1 MKIECYLR
9 DKIALSL
16 FFINNAT
23 LVTVTMCVPEVYWKD
38 CVDMIKDS
46 ALKGIPI
53 SCISGRDR
61 YECIE
66 KVGNKEA
73 DVVAVDPEDM
83 YLTAKKNQMATKA
96 GYNLVEQVRRFEL
109 FHFYKFFF
117 HLTLL

>member
-1 MKIECYLR
+1 
-9 DKIALSL
+9 
-16 FFINNAT
+16 
-23 LVTVTMCVPEVYWKD
+23 MCVPEVYWKD

-83 YLTAKKNQMATKA
+83 YLTAKKNQLATKA
-96 GYNLVEQVRRFEL
+96 GYNLVEQVRELEL
-109 FHFYKFFF
+109 FHWEFLKFNAIIIVWTHF
-117 HLTLL
+117 HSLGQWRKWNLNK